1 MRLLTK
7 VKQKIGKTAGRKWR
21 SLLAAGCVLPTLAM
35 ISADAEAAYYK
46 RYANEQIITDEDMA
60 RVLLDNLPAER
71 MPINTTDSK
80 YNLFFAGM
88 VLEPQE
94 LSAQITAS
102 VACYKYEVFRKNKT
116 SAAPL
121 VTYLVAHDLSQ
132 AYSILPNGQV
142 KKIYAEDELY

>member
-1 MRLLTK
+1 
-7 VKQKIGKTAGRKWR
+7 
-21 SLLAAGCVLPTLAM
+21 
-35 ISADAEAAYYK
+35 
-46 RYANEQIITDEDMA
+46 MA

-71 MPINTTDSK
+71 MSITTTDSK

-121 VTYLVAHDLSQ
+121 VTYLVAHALSQ
-132 AYSILPNGQV
+132 AYSMLPNGQV
-142 KKIYAEDELY
+142 KKIYAEGELY